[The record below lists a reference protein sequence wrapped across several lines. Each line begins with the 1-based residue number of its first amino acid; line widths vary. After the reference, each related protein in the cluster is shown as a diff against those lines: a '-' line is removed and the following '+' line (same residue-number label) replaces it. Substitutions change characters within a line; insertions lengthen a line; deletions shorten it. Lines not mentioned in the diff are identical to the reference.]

1 MRWPLLSAVV
11 LAGSASVA
19 SAEIQVH
26 VTNGRVNLQ
35 ATAAPLSEVLD
46 RLAKQTGMKVTYDGS
61 PQRVPVNL
69 TLTDRT
75 PAQAVL
81 GVLDGLGL
89 NYALRMDLTGTR
101 VETLMIAGST
111 SAAPAGTAPT
121 PPRPVTPVLRPS
133 EPVVEPDE
141 EAQAE
146 EDGAEAD
153 EPPDTEAQPPA
164 GVVPPLGQQPPGTPG
179 ATVLPGVPNPAMQGV
194 PKPPPGFPSP
204 FAPPTPSFP
213 GSQPPAANAQQPP
226 AEADDSTQ

>member
-1 MRWPLLSAVV
+1 ML
-11 LAGSASVA
+11 LAGSASGASVA
-19 SAEIQVH
+19 RAEIQVH
-26 VTNGRVNLQ
+26 VTNGRVSLQ

-101 VETLMIAGST
+101 VETLMIAGTT
-111 SAAPAGTAPT
+111 SATPAGTGPAAT

-133 EPVVEPDE
+133 EPVIEPDE

-146 EDGAEAD
+146 EDSAEAD

-164 GVVPPLGQQPPGTPG
+164 GVVPPAGQQPPGTPG
-179 ATVLPGVPNPAMQGV
+179 ATVLPGVPNPAMQGM

-204 FAPPTPSFP
+204 FAPPNPSFP

-226 AEADDSTQ
+226 QADEDDSTQ